1 MEIEQS
7 KHTVDIIHA
16 YLESQYQT
24 KDINYNLFSNIS
36 SDDELVLKEM
46 GYNRFLLNEKFDNV
60 WETANL
66 DEPTKNDVIAYC
78 TRRLIETKNQ
88 HLLARYNH
96 ALLVMTKNNL
106 YANGSIEAYFKVA
119 DLYLKES
126 KKDTQL
132 AFEFLDTVKCLL
144 QLCISYNKAKID
156 GLVAYLQKILDQNYS
171 KKLKTGVLGILA
183 CERVLKAKDIQSLPD
198 KCLEIYNEIEDDN
211 GKERVLEIGLTLSQ
225 RLNDNEKI
233 HIFAELL
240 GDITL
245 LDIQEYDGVN
255 MAISHMNEIVYQ
267 KAITYYILAKNEDKV
282 RATTLRLEENRTHH
296 QYPRIPIYTKAD
308 NRELFVKSLNQLVR
322 GTLEKSLLEILYPIC
337 RFNHSS
343 LLITNEQIEDLAS
356 KTDDYYYT
364 SCFEAVSV
372 DKWGNKHPTTHKA
385 VCIRDS
391 FCIWFRQSTLL
402 YIPILLCN
410 CMKYKKRNINQFRG
424 ALKKSGLFVSIP
436 VKRSGGYV
444 HIPLY
449 DIVGRGLE
457 DFIRQNNESFKD
469 SPKPDW
475 RFSIDFL
482 TPKFEFI
489 IRSIASILDI
499 PVVKTRKDGEV
510 QFITLEKILSDPKLK
525 DVFDDDDILLF
536 KHTFTKNGMNVRN
549 NVAHGLYLPEDYTKE
564 IAVLVF
570 LSVLRLCKY
579 TDFIVTRYKEQS
591 ETASETVDKEALK
604 N

>member
-1 MEIEQS
+1 MKGKNIE
-7 KHTVDIIHA
+7 HTVESIRA

-24 KDINYNLFSNIS
+24 KNFSYNLFQDIS

-46 GYNRFLLNEKFDNV
+46 GYNRFLLNENFDKV
-60 WETANL
+60 WETASL

-78 TRRLIETKNQ
+78 TQRLIETQNQ

-106 YANGSIEAYFKVA
+106 YANGAIEAYFKVV
-119 DLYLKES
+119 DLYLEES

-156 GLVAYLQKILDQNYS
+156 VLVAYLQKILDQNYS
-171 KKLKTGVLGILA
+171 KKLQTGVLGIFA
-183 CERVLKAKDIQSLPD
+183 CERVFKAKDIQIMPD
-198 KCLEIYNEIEDDN
+198 KCLEIYNEIEDRN
-211 GKERVLEIGLTLSQ
+211 WKERALEIGLMLSQ

-255 MAISHMNEIVYQ
+255 IAISHMNEIVFQ
-267 KAITYYILAKNEDKV
+267 KAITYYKLAKNEDKV

-296 QYPRIPIYTKAD
+296 QYPRIPIHTKAD

-322 GTLEKSLLEILYPIC
+322 ETLEKSLLEILYPIC
-337 RFNHSS
+337 RFNPSS
-343 LLITNEQIEDLAS
+343 LLITNEQIENLAS

-410 CMKYKKRNINQFRG
+410 CMKYKKQNINQFRG
-424 ALKKSGLFVSIP
+424 VLKKSGLFVSIP

-449 DIVGRGLE
+449 DIVGKGLE

-469 SPKPDW
+469 NSKADW

-499 PVVKTRKDGEV
+499 PVVKTQKDGEV

-536 KHTFTKNGMNVRN
+536 KHTFTKDGMNVRN
-549 NVAHGLYLPEDYTKE
+549 NVAHGLYLPEDYTQE

-579 TDFIVTRYKEQS
+579 TDFIVAKYKEHIETTS
-591 ETASETVDKEALK
+591 ESVNNDDLNK
-604 N
+604 

>member
-1 MEIEQS
+1 MKGKNIE
-7 KHTVDIIHA
+7 HTVESIRA

-24 KDINYNLFSNIS
+24 KNFSYNLFQDIS
-36 SDDELVLKEM
+36 SDDELVLQEM
-46 GYNRFLLNEKFDNV
+46 GYNRFLLNENFDKV
-60 WETANL
+60 WETASL

-78 TRRLIETKNQ
+78 TQRLIETQNQ

-96 ALLVMTKNNL
+96 ALLVLTKNNL
-106 YANGSIEAYFKVA
+106 YANGAIEAYFKVV
-119 DLYLKES
+119 DLYLEES

-156 GLVAYLQKILDQNYS
+156 VLVAYLQKILDQNYS
-171 KKLKTGVLGILA
+171 KKLQTGVLGIFA
-183 CERVLKAKDIQSLPD
+183 CERVFKAKDIQIMPD
-198 KCLEIYNEIEDDN
+198 KCLEIYNEIEDRN
-211 GKERVLEIGLTLSQ
+211 WKERALEIGLMLSQ

-255 MAISHMNEIVYQ
+255 IAISHMNEIVFQ
-267 KAITYYILAKNEDKV
+267 KAITYYKLAKNEDKV

-296 QYPRIPIYTKAD
+296 QYPRIPIHTKAD

-322 GTLEKSLLEILYPIC
+322 ETLEKSLLEILYPIC
-337 RFNHSS
+337 RFNPSS
-343 LLITNEQIEDLAS
+343 LLITNEQIENLAS

-410 CMKYKKRNINQFRG
+410 CMKYKKLNINQFRG

-449 DIVGRGLE
+449 DIVGKGLE

-469 SPKPDW
+469 NSKADW

-499 PVVKTRKDGEV
+499 PVVKTQKDGEV

-536 KHTFTKNGMNVRN
+536 QHTFTKDGMNVRN
-549 NVAHGLYLPEDYTKE
+549 NVAHGLYLPEDYTQE

-579 TDFIVTRYKEQS
+579 TDFIVAKYKEHI
-591 ETASETVDKEALK
+591 ETTPKSVNNDDLNK
-604 N
+604 

>member
-78 TRRLIETKNQ
+78 TQRLTETHNQ

-96 ALLVMTKNNL
+96 ALLVMTRNNL
-106 YANGSIEAYFKVA
+106 YAIGAIDAYSKVA
-119 DLYLKES
+119 NLYLKKS
-126 KKDTQL
+126 NDD
-132 AFEFLDTVKCLL
+132 FEFIDTVKVLL
-144 QLCISYNKAKID
+144 ELCISYNKAKIAEI
-156 GLVAYLQKILDQNYS
+156 VAYLQNVLEQGYS
-171 KKLKTGVLGILA
+171 NRLKTSILGILSG
-183 CERVLKAKDIQSLPD
+183 EKIFKAKDIQNLPD
-198 KCLEIYNEIEDDN
+198 KCLDLYNEIEDRN
-211 GKERVLEIGLTLSQ
+211 WKERALEIGLTLSQ

-245 LDIQEYDGVN
+245 LDIQQYDGVN
-255 MAISHMNEIVYQ
+255 MAISHLNEIVYQ
-267 KAITYYILAKNEDKV
+267 KAISYYKLAKNEDKV
-282 RATTLRLEENRTHH
+282 RATTLRFEENRTHH
-296 QYPRIPIYTKAD
+296 QYLRIPIHTKAD

-322 GTLEKSLLEILYPIC
+322 ETLEKSLLEILYPIC
-337 RFNHSS
+337 KFNHSS

-356 KTDDYYYT
+356 KTDDFYYT

-410 CMKYKKRNINQFRG
+410 CMKYKKQNINQFRG
-424 ALKKSGLFVSIP
+424 ALKKSGLFASIP

-449 DIVGRGLE
+449 DIVGKGLE

-469 SPKPDW
+469 NPKVDW

-499 PVVKTRKDGEV
+499 PVVKTQKDGEI

-525 DVFDDDDILLF
+525 DVFNDDDILLF
-536 KHTFTKNGMNVRN
+536 KHTFTKDGMNVRN
-549 NVAHGLYLPEDYTKE
+549 NIAHGLYLPEDYTQE

-579 TDFIVTRYKEQS
+579 TDFIVAQYKEQTDPES
-591 ETASETVDKEALK
+591 VTVDKK
-604 N
+604 